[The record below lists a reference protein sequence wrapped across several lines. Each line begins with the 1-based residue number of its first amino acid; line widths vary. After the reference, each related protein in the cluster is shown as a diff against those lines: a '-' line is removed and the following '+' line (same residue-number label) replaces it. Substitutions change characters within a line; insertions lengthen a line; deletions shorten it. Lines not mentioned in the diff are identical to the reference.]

1 MIDWRFIS
9 QLEGGQR
16 LDGYVPDPSGSR
28 SGVTIATGFDLGG
41 RTPASLRQLLG
52 ANHSVT
58 ARLIP
63 YAGLTGNAAVQALRA
78 NPLTITQAEADHID
92 RASKQQAL
100 NAVRAQYD
108 RDVLIANTNWPPA
121 QRLVNFDRLPGR
133 AQTVIASVAF
143 QYGTPWQRTP
153 TFWGARRQAGLGSR
167 RAGA

>member
-41 RTPASLRQLLG
+41 RTPDSLRQLLG
-52 ANHSVT
+52 ANHSAT

-108 RDVLIANTNWPPA
+108 RDVLVANANRPPA
-121 QRLVNFDRLPGR
+121 QRLVNFDQLPGR

-153 TFWGARRQAGLGSR
+153 TFWGHAVRQDWAAVV
-167 RAGA
+167 AGA